1 MSASSVQA
9 VTFDVGG
16 TLIQPWPSVGHV
28 YAQVAA
34 RHGISA
40 AANELDLRFRSCW
53 TNRTDFN
60 HSRAG
65 WEALVDEVF
74 EGLTPEPP
82 SRTFFPEL
90 YAHFA
95 EPGAW
100 RVFDDVVPALEALRQ
115 AGMKAGIISNWDERL
130 RGLLRK
136 LRLSDCFQVLAI
148 SCEVGAAKPAP
159 AIFHF
164 AASQLGLTPRSIL
177 HVGDD
182 PERDVRGAAD
192 AGFRSVQI
200 QRTGPWQSGGPLRSL
215 AELPTWIARIEAK
228 SD

>member
-1 MSASSVQA
+1 VNTSPVQA

-16 TLIQPWPSVGHV
+16 TLIQPRPSVGHV

-34 RHGISA
+34 RHGITA
-40 AANELDLRFRSCW
+40 AADELDLRFRFCW
-53 TNRTDFN
+53 TNRKDFN

-74 EGLTPEPP
+74 DGLTPEPP

-90 YAHFA
+90 YAYFA
-95 EPGAW
+95 EPEAW
-100 RVFDDVVPALEALRQ
+100 HVFEDVVPALEMLRQ

-136 LRLSDCFQVLAI
+136 LRLLDCFQVMAI
-148 SCEVGAAKPAP
+148 SCEVGAVKPAP

-164 AASQLGLTPRSIL
+164 AASQFGLTPQSIL

-182 PERDVRGAAD
+182 PERDVRGAAAAD
-192 AGFRSVQI
+192 FRSVQI
-200 QRTGPWQSGGPLRSL
+200 QRTGPRQSGEPLRSL
-215 AELPTWIARIEAK
+215 AELPTWIARTVAK